1 MPLRITVSRRTLKN
15 ESVELKLRTDKDF
28 TLVPLAEAV
37 TQAQAQIGALQAA
50 IDARVV
56 AEEFVVSDG

>member
-15 ESVELKLRTDKDF
+15 ESVELKLRTDKEF

-37 TQAQAQIGALQAA
+37 AQARTQINALQAA

-56 AEEFVVSDG
+56 EEEFVVSAG